1 MNNVSRHEKILLAI
15 NNKSLST
22 ELTLKLNKRGY
33 STLVIDNGEEAL
45 KYMREQNPDMALIDL
60 NLSSKDG
67 YEVLSEKSFDRFIT
81 KIPVIVISNSGSPIE
96 VRRIPST
103 TSVKDYI
110 VKTHIET
117 DEVIEKIEKSLGYEY
132 IKDDAD
138 KKKNIK
144 TPQRKILWVE
154 DDKLLGMILVKKFES
169 YGHIIFKAE
178 NGNEAF
184 NFLEKDIPDV
194 ILLDI
199 LLPDMDGFNLLQKI
213 KMNEK
218 YRNIPVII
226 LSNVSKQ
233 SDREKAKALGANR
246 YLVKAIVSLDEI
258 VREVDE
264 LTKK

>member
-33 STLVIDNGEEAL
+33 STLVIDNGQEAL
-45 KYMREQNPDMALIDL
+45 KYMKEQNPDMALIDL

-184 NFLEKDIPDV
+184 NFLEKEIPDI

-199 LLPDMDGFNLLQKI
+199 LLPDID
-213 KMNEK
+213 
-218 YRNIPVII
+218 
-226 LSNVSKQ
+226 
-233 SDREKAKALGANR
+233 
-246 YLVKAIVSLDEI
+246 
-258 VREVDE
+258 
-264 LTKK
+264 